1 MKQLVQSLKDGKV
14 DLFESPTPLLKDG
27 HILISTSCSAISSGT
42 EKMLLDFGRSNL
54 IGKALSQP
62 DKFSEALKKL
72 ILKEFFLQLLLL
84 KVNFLV
90 LLH

>member
-14 DLFESPTPLLKDG
+14 DLFESPTFRKMVISLLVLSQCYF
-27 HILISTSCSAISSGT
+27 IRT

-72 ILKEFFLQLLLL
+72 ILTDQYLQLQQL

-90 LLH
+90 Q

>member
-1 MKQLVQSLKDGKV
+1 MEKLIYL
-14 DLFESPTPLLKDG
+14 SPNSFLKDG

-42 EKMLLDFGRSNL
+42 EKMLLVLEDQI

-72 ILKEFFLQLLLL
+72 ILTD
-84 KVNFLV
+84 
-90 LLH
+90 